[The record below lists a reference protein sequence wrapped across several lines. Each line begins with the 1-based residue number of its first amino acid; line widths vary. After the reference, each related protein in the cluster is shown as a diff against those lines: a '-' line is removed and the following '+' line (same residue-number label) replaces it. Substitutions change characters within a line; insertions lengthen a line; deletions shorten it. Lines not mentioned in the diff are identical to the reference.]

1 MSGARK
7 TERQGKPAA
16 PDPVAIETEIERI
29 QGLKPEEARSL
40 WEATF
45 KRSVPKALTKD
56 LLVRTICWDIQERA
70 FGGHSPAM
78 LRLLASYAKGR
89 HVEADRLRRLKPGT
103 EVVRE
108 YQGERHTVV
117 ITAEGFAW
125 RGLTYPSLSA
135 IARAI
140 TGSNWNGPRFFGL
153 REEKDGKAATKIG
166 KASDSQVVAGNA
178 EAPKRAPKPDQETQ
192 GPKGSPD
199 GGWAGRS
206 RPAVRRQPGRA
217 IHG

>member
-1 MSGARK
+1 MSRSIRG
-7 TERQGKPAA
+7 ERRQKPAA
-16 PDPVAIETEIERI
+16 PDASAIEAEIERI
-29 QGLKPEEARSL
+29 QTLNTGEARSL
-40 WEATF
+40 WQEVF
-45 KRSVPKALTKD
+45 KRPVPKALTRD

-89 HVEADRLRRLKPGT
+89 PAQVDRLKRLKPGT

-117 ITAEGFAW
+117 ITGEGFAW
-125 RGLTYPSLSA
+125 RGQTYPSLSA

-153 REEKDGKAATKIG
+153 RGGPEEADAAQTRGNPTAATG
-166 KASDSQVVAGNA
+166 EGRGRQRGSA
-178 EAPKRAPKPDQETQ
+178 RA
-192 GPKGSPD
+192 
-199 GGWAGRS
+199 
-206 RPAVRRQPGRA
+206 
-217 IHG
+217 